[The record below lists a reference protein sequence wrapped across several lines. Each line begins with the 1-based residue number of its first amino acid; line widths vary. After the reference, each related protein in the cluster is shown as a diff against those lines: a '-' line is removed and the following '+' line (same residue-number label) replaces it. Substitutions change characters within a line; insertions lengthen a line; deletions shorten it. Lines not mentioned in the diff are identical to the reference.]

1 MTFSFWRFIGS
12 MVHEKNPDVL
22 GGLRGL
28 ELLDTLRFGYA

>member
-1 MTFSFWRFIGS
+1 

-28 ELLDTLRFGYA
+28 ELLDTLRLDYVSTAYLPSLQ

>member
-1 MTFSFWRFIGS
+1 

>member
-1 MTFSFWRFIGS
+1 

-28 ELLDTLRFGYA
+28 ELLDTLRFWLRSHGLPS